1 MKTNKT
7 QQNRNVQKSSIL
19 KAKINK
25 NLISNQMGGLFG
37 NRVELARL
45 TSTAKARRLRVEV
58 EGAVAELASNLPFP
72 GIEMLF

>member
-1 MKTNKT
+1 MQKWHSQSKNK
-7 QQNRNVQKSSIL
+7 QS
-19 KAKINK
+19 
-25 NLISNQMGGLFG
+25 LISNQMGGLFG
-37 NRVELARL
+37 NRVELVRL